1 MNKDTPTSAPV
12 DVKSA
17 LTSLDTFLD
26 LYLVKK
32 APSLPDNIKEIIV
45 KFSPYLSI
53 IALVFSIP
61 ALLGLIGLYTFFSP
75 AILLGGAR
83 YGFSSIVSIVFL
95 VIILVLEGMA
105 IPGLF
110 ARKASAWKLIFYV
123 ALVNAV
129 DALLHLNLGG
139 LIIGTAISLYFIYQ
153 VKSYY
158 KN

>member
-1 MNKDTPTSAPV
+1 MKNDTQTPTAT
-12 DVKSA
+12 DFKSVMSQLDA
-17 LTSLDTFLD
+17 FLTQW
-26 LYLVKK
+26 LVKK
-32 APSLPDNIKEIIV
+32 APSLPENIKEIIV

-61 ALLGLIGLYTFFSP
+61 ALLGLLGLYTLFSP

-95 VIILVLEGMA
+95 VATLVLEGMA

-110 ARKASAWKLIFYV
+110 ARKMSAWKLIFYV
-123 ALVNAV
+123 ALINAV
-129 DALLHLNLGG
+129 DALLHFNLGG
-139 LIIGTAISLYFIYQ
+139 LIIGTVISLYFIYQ
-153 VKSYY
+153 IKSYY